1 MMYDCSE
8 WPDVRGAWRTHRR
21 GNQGGSNPLQS
32 WQVWLSSLFSTL
44 WLGLTKTY
52 SKGKQG
58 PVLVFLSVP
67 QVSRCICLYFP
78 PLFLQSIIKSV
89 TLAVWV
95 ASAGLFSLFSWFW
108 KVYMNA
114 TLGWWVRCWE
124 RLATC
129 QAFTLSWRCP
139 TTSSGDFLA
148 SEPKVGKEERY
159 NLKQ

>member
-1 MMYDCSE
+1 MTWCTRCLEDSSAWE
-8 WPDVRGAWRTHRR
+8 PRWIQPSAELTGVALKLIFGVVAWSDKNIFKGETRTSIGVSVRP
-21 GNQGGSNPLQS
+21 SSQS
-32 WQVWLSSLFSTL
+32 LYLPVLSSF
-44 WLGLTKTY
+44 
-52 SKGKQG
+52 
-58 PVLVFLSVP
+58 V
-67 QVSRCICLYFP
+67 
-78 PLFLQSIIKSV
+78 LQSIIKSV

-159 NLKQ
+159 NLNQ